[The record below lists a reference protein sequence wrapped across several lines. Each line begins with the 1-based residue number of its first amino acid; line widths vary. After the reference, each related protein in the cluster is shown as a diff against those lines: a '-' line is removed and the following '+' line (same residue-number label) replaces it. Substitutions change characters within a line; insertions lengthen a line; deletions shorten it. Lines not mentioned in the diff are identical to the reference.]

1 MRRGYRWRRVVRYRP
16 ARPLHALLATL
27 VVTVSLTGGCDN
39 RHGSTKPKPTK
50 TMSADDK
57 FRKDC
62 LIKGGD
68 PIIVRNNGKVNRT
81 CLISLK

>member
-1 MRRGYRWRRVVRYRP
+1 MKRI
-16 ARPLHALLATL
+16 AFAALA
-27 VVTVSLTGGCDN
+27 VAVALTGGCDN
-39 RHGSTKPKPTK
+39 RHGSTKPRPTA
-50 TMSADDK
+50 TMNEDDK